1 MMGGP
6 HGGVGLF
13 SGQGGGDDGDAEKEV
28 AIMIGRLGILRKLE
42 S

>member
-6 HGGVGLF
+6 RGGTGLF
-13 SGQGGGDDGDAEKEV
+13 SGQGGGDDGYAEREV
-28 AIMIGRLGILRKLE
+28 AIMIGRLVTLRKLE